1 MTSWSMVYSRRT
13 RMVHDVMDVI
23 LSEAE
28 VVKGVAHLKVD
39 FTKDSK

>member
-1 MTSWSMVYSRRT
+1 
-13 RMVHDVMDVI
+13 MVHDVMDVI

-28 VVKGVAHLKVD
+28 VVKGGAGVAHLKVD